1 MLNSYKFCFQ
11 KFCAFSVYYFLCTLL
26 MIHIYI
32 YILLHKYFHIIKGF
46 PDGTGG
52 KEPAC
57 HCKRPEVQFDPW
69 VRKIWRKGHG
79 NPLQY
84 SYMENPMDR
93 GSTVHRVAELTRLKR
108 LGLYACNIN
117 CHQFLI
123 LFYQLNFISKSKYLF
138 WLLPYLLPSFWN
150 SFVIYFVM
158 KNFFRFKFSLVLW
171 SRIYTSVSSFY
182 TLKK

>member
-1 MLNSYKFCFQ
+1 MFNLYKFCFQ

-46 PDGTGG
+46 PGGTSG

-57 HCKRPEVQFDPW
+57 HCRRPEMQFWSLSQKDLEKRARQPAP
-69 VRKIWRKGHG
+69 VFLHG
-79 NPLQY
+79 E
-84 SYMENPMDR
+84 SMDR
-93 GSTVHRVAELTRLKR
+93 GSTVHRVAELTWLKR
-108 LGLYACNIN
+108 LGLYACDVKR
-117 CHQFLI
+117 HQFGV
-123 LFYQLNFISKSKYLF
+123 LFYQLKFISKSKYLF

-158 KNFFRFKFSLVLW
+158 KNFFRFKCSLVLW

>member
-57 HCKRPEVQFDPW
+57 HCKRPEVQFWSLSQKDLEKRARQPAP
-69 VRKIWRKGHG
+69 VFLHGESHGQRKHSSQGRRVDMTEATW
-79 NPLQY
+79 LVCMQY
-84 SYMENPMDR
+84 KMPPICR
-93 GSTVHRVAELTRLKR
+93 TVLPTEL
-108 LGLYACNIN
+108 
-117 CHQFLI
+117 
-123 LFYQLNFISKSKYLF
+123 
-138 WLLPYLLPSFWN
+138 
-150 SFVIYFVM
+150 YF
-158 KNFFRFKFSLVLW
+158 
-171 SRIYTSVSSFY
+171 
-182 TLKK
+182 